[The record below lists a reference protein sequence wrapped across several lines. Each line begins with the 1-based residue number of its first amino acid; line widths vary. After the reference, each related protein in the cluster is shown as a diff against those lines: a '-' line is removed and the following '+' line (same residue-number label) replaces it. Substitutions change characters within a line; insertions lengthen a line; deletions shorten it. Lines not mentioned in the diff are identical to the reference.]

1 MANEKRLIDLAHDY
15 FDSVPW
21 YADIADLNPE
31 ELIDHLIANGV
42 TIQKWIPVTE
52 RLPEMHTK
60 VLCCGIRG
68 GRFIAE
74 LSTWGNGNL
83 YWDKRNGK
91 GCPEVTHWMPLPEP
105 PKEERRTD
113 EAS

>member
-1 MANEKRLIDLAHDY
+1 MGMREKLIELAQDY

-52 RLPEMHTK
+52 RLPELHTK
-60 VLCCGIRG
+60 VLCCGIMG

-74 LSTWGNGNL
+74 LSEWGLGNR
-83 YWDKRNGK
+83 YWDKRDGK
-91 GCPEVTHWMPLPEP
+91 GCPKVTYWMPLPEP
-105 PKEERRTD
+105 PKEERRTND
-113 EAS
+113 T